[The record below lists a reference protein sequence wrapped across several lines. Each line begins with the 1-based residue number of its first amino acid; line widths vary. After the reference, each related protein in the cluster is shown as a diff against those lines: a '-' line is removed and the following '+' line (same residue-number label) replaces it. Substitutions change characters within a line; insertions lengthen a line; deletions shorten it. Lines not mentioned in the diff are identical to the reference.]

1 MEKLFSRFFTSVQF
15 LNPKYLAL
23 LLILLPLILF
33 PTLTKAS
40 NPLDVPN
47 NKFGMHIIS
56 SSPDEIK
63 DTASLVNTN
72 GDWGYI
78 TFLIESSQRDKS
90 RWQTF
95 FNELRRSHLIPI
107 VRIAT
112 KPEGNTWAKPY
123 EKEEE
128 AWASFLDELNW
139 PTKNRYIVIYNEPNH
154 ATEWGGSVDP
164 VSYAQV
170 LDKTITALKKQ
181 NPDFFV
187 INGGLDASA
196 PNKTPSYMDSFTFM
210 DQMNTAVPGIFNKL
224 DGWSS
229 HSYPNPNFAGQPTA
243 SGKMTIRGYQ
253 EEIKKLQSLGVI
265 KELPIFITET
275 GWKHAEGKK
284 YNSSFPSSEK
294 VGEYYQN
301 AFQNAWNNSQI
312 VAVTPFILDYQDS
325 PFDNFSFKKILSEIN
340 KAPDPSS
347 ESAKFYPAFYTLK
360 NLPKNEGKPIQ
371 INSAKLQKGG
381 LTTAS
386 FTSEIDAT
394 QSGITTTLVANQN
407 YDLFLTV
414 ENTGQSIW
422 NDDSQVSLVPF
433 SQGSLLGVSP
443 VKLPVDQKIEPGQSY
458 TFRFQIKAPTAGT
471 YKIQLNMYSGEKLF
485 DSEAFEFVI
494 DIKSPVALQTHAN
507 LRWKKNPSGSYLLT
521 VLSTVQNTV
530 NRSVNKLIIG
540 SDGTAAPFE
549 AKYLLPNQE
558 YDFILERPFYK
569 PVTIHQ
575 KVTEGVNIL
584 DFGELQ
590 PDISS
595 AFLSPSE
602 LWKLLPWSE

>member
-1 MEKLFSRFFTSVQF
+1 MRFLHLIHYV
-15 LNPKYLAL
+15 YW
-23 LLILLPLILF
+23 LLILLIPLILF
-33 PTLTKAS
+33 PAHLHAAYD
-40 NPLDVPN
+40 PLLVPN

-56 SSPDEIK
+56 SSPEEVK
-63 DTASLVNTN
+63 DTANLVNKN

-78 TFLIESSQRDKS
+78 TFLIESGQRDKN

-128 AWASFLDELNW
+128 AWASFLNELNW
-139 PTKNRYIVIYNEPNH
+139 PTKNRYVIIYNEPNH

-164 VSYAQV
+164 ASYAQV
-170 LDKTITALKKQ
+170 LDKTITALKKE

-187 INGGLDASA
+187 INAGLDASA
-196 PNKTPSYMDSFTFM
+196 PNKTPAYMDSFTFM

-229 HSYPNPNFAGQPTA
+229 HSYPNPNFSGNPN
-243 SGKMTIRGYQ
+243 SNGKMTVRGYQ
-253 EEIKKLQSLGVI
+253 EEIKKLKSLGVE
-265 KELPIFITET
+265 KNLPIFISET
-275 GWKHAEGKK
+275 GWKHAEGKQ
-284 YNSSFPSSEK
+284 YNNTFPTASK
-294 VGEYYQN
+294 VAEFYQN
-301 AFQNAWNNSQI
+301 AFENAWNNHQI
-312 VAVTPFILDYQDS
+312 VAITPFILDYQDA
-325 PFDNFSFKKILSEIN
+325 PFDNFSFKKILAEIN
-340 KAPDPSS
+340 KSPDPSS
-347 ESAKFYPAFYTLK
+347 ESAKFYPAYYTLQ
-360 NLPKNEGKPIQ
+360 NMPKNNGKPVQIQ
-371 INSAKLQKGG
+371 SAKLQKGG
-381 LTTAS
+381 LSTQNFIS
-386 FTSEIDAT
+386 QIDAT
-394 QSGITTTLVANQN
+394 QSGITTTLVANQT

-422 NDDSQVSLVPF
+422 NDGTATSLVPF
-433 SQGSLLGVSP
+433 SQGSLLGVSS
-443 VKLPVDQKIEPGQSY
+443 VKLPPDQKIEPGQSY
-458 TFRFQIKAPTAGT
+458 TFNFKIKAPAAGT
-471 YKIQLNMYSGEKLF
+471 YKIQLNMYAGDKLF
-485 DSEAFEFVI
+485 DSEAFEFMI
-494 DIKSPVALQTHAN
+494 DIKSPVTLQTQSQ
-507 LRWKKNPSGSYLLT
+507 LKWKKNPSGDYLLT
-521 VLSTVQNTV
+521 IFSSVQNTV
-530 NRSVNKLIIG
+530 NRSVNKLIVG
-540 SDGTAAPFE
+540 SEGSSSPFE
-549 AKYLLPNQE
+549 AKYLLPDHE
-558 YDFILERPFYK
+558 YDFTLERPFYK

>member
-1 MEKLFSRFFTSVQF
+1 
-15 LNPKYLAL
+15 
-23 LLILLPLILF
+23 
-33 PTLTKAS
+33 
-40 NPLDVPN
+40 
-47 NKFGMHIIS
+47 
-56 SSPDEIK
+56 
-63 DTASLVNTN
+63 
-72 GDWGYI
+72 
-78 TFLIESSQRDKS
+78 
-90 RWQTF
+90 
-95 FNELRRSHLIPI
+95 
-107 VRIAT
+107 
-112 KPEGNTWAKPY
+112 
-123 EKEEE
+123 
-128 AWASFLDELNW
+128 
-139 PTKNRYIVIYNEPNH
+139 
-154 ATEWGGSVDP
+154 
-164 VSYAQV
+164 
-170 LDKTITALKKQ
+170 
-181 NPDFFV
+181 
-187 INGGLDASA
+187 
-196 PNKTPSYMDSFTFM
+196 
-210 DQMNTAVPGIFNKL
+210 
-224 DGWSS
+224 
-229 HSYPNPNFAGQPTA
+229 
-243 SGKMTIRGYQ
+243 
-253 EEIKKLQSLGVI
+253 
-265 KELPIFITET
+265 
-275 GWKHAEGKK
+275 
-284 YNSSFPSSEK
+284 
-294 VGEYYQN
+294 
-301 AFQNAWNNSQI
+301 
-312 VAVTPFILDYQDS
+312 
-325 PFDNFSFKKILSEIN
+325 
-340 KAPDPSS
+340 
-347 ESAKFYPAFYTLK
+347 
-360 NLPKNEGKPIQ
+360 
-371 INSAKLQKGG
+371 
-381 LTTAS
+381 
-386 FTSEIDAT
+386 
-394 QSGITTTLVANQN
+394 LVANQN